1 YYVDNTGDV
10 VSETN
15 AVLASGGTD
24 TVNSYLAS
32 YTLGANVENLRLLA
46 AGAANGTGN
55 GLNNVIYAGA
65 GNNVLDGGAG
75 ADTASYAYATAGV
88 TASLAS
94 AVAQATGGS
103 GSDTLLN
110 IENLTGSNYNDSLT
124 GNSAAN
130 TLDGGAGN
138 DMLDGGLG
146 NDQLLGG
153 AGNDTYVVDST
164 LDVISETSTTA
175 TDIDTVQS
183 AVSWTLGNNLENLV
197 LTGTGAINGVG
208 NALANTLTGNS
219 AANTLDG
226 GAGADRLTGGDGS
239 DSYYV
244 DNTGDVVSETNA
256 VLASGGTD
264 TVNSYLASYTL
275 GANVEN
281 LRLLATGA
289 ANGTGNGLNNVLY
302 AGAGNN
308 VLDGGTGADTASYAY
323 ATAGVTVSLVST
335 VAQATGGSGSDTLL
349 NIENLTGSNYN
360 DSLTGNSA
368 ANTLNGG
375 AGADRLTGGDGSDS
389 YYVDN
394 TGDVVNETN
403 AVLASGGTDTVNSY
417 LASYTLGA
425 NVENLRL
432 LAAGAANGT
441 GNGLNNVLY
450 AGTGNNVLDGG
461 AGADTASYA
470 YATAGVTVSLTSTV
484 AQATG
489 GSGSDKLLNIEHLSG
504 SNYND
509 SLTGNNGDNI
519 LNGGAGADRMSGNHG
534 SDIYYVDNIG
544 DTVVETMVDPT
555 GGADTVYSYLA
566 DYTLGTY
573 VENLR
578 LLATG
583 AANGNGNSNANTI
596 YAGAGNNVMDGRTG
610 SDTVSY
616 AYATAGVTASLA
628 SSLAQATGG
637 SGSDTL
643 LNFEHLTGSNYND
656 TLTGNSA
663 ANTLNGG
670 AGADR
675 LTGGDGSDN
684 YYVDN
689 IGDVVSETNAV
700 AASGG
705 TDTVFSTAT
714 AFTLSANV
722 EDLRLLA
729 SGAANGTGNSLS
741 NTLYAGA
748 GNNVLDGGAGT
759 DTASYALATAG
770 VTASLASAVA
780 QATGGSGSDTLLN
793 IENLTGSNYNDTL
806 TGNSGA
812 NSLNGGTGADVL
824 TGGDGSDS
832 YYVDNIG
839 DVVSETNAVLA
850 SGGTDMVN
858 SYLAAY
864 TLGANV
870 ENLRLLAAGAANGT
884 GNSLN
889 NTLYAGAGT
898 NVLDGGAGA
907 DTVSYTYATAGVTVS
922 LASTVAQATGG
933 SGSDTLLNIEHLAG
947 SNYNDTLTGNS
958 GANTLIGGLGRDV
971 LTGNGG
977 NDIFDFNALSEM
989 GVTGT
994 TWDVITDFTKGDRL
1008 DLSTL
1013 DANTGTSA
1021 NDAFS
1026 SVNVGGS
1033 FSGTFTTGTGTLY
1046 FDSANHVLYG
1056 NADADSTAEF
1066 AIQLN
1071 GVAALSATDFIL

>member
-1 YYVDNTGDV
+1 
-10 VSETN
+10 
-15 AVLASGGTD
+15 
-24 TVNSYLAS
+24 
-32 YTLGANVENLRLLA
+32 
-46 AGAANGTGN
+46 
-55 GLNNVIYAGA
+55 
-65 GNNVLDGGAG
+65 
-75 ADTASYAYATAGV
+75 
-88 TASLAS
+88 
-94 AVAQATGGS
+94 
-103 GSDTLLN
+103 
-110 IENLTGSNYNDSLT
+110 
-124 GNSAAN
+124 
-130 TLDGGAGN
+130 
-138 DMLDGGLG
+138 M
-146 NDQLLGG
+146 
-153 AGNDTYVVDST
+153 
-164 LDVISETSTTA
+164 
-175 TDIDTVQS
+175 
-183 AVSWTLGNNLENLV
+183 
-197 LTGTGAINGVG
+197 
-208 NALANTLTGNS
+208 
-219 AANTLDG
+219 
-226 GAGADRLTGGDGS
+226 
-239 DSYYV
+239 
-244 DNTGDVVSETNA
+244 
-256 VLASGGTD
+256 
-264 TVNSYLASYTL
+264 
-275 GANVEN
+275 
-281 LRLLATGA
+281 
-289 ANGTGNGLNNVLY
+289 LY